1 MTTDPQV
8 MLTWLKALS
17 VSGGGDCAE
26 YAMSGMLL
34 GKYKIIYR
42 QKIILYILIITM
54 NKFCIRMRERE

>member
-1 MTTDPQV
+1 MTTDPQE
-8 MLTWLKALS
+8 MLTWLKGLS

-54 NKFCIRMRERE
+54 NKFCIGLKERE